1 MSFLGQQQG
10 VYFAVIFI
18 IIQNLC
24 LIYCNVSNAK
34 AAGRGPGTDKKNWFR
49 LVSLTSKVR
58 FKIWPPLPARNRRH
72 MFQHLMDRHYFPL
85 NINSLFKYA
94 FNITSLV
101 TAWQVVNLVHTL
113 IMEFF
118 EKPKMLM

>member
-34 AAGRGPGTDKKNWFR
+34 AARRGRGTDKKNWFR
-49 LVSLTSKVR
+49 LVSLMSKVR
-58 FKIWPPLPARNRRH
+58 FKIWPPLPARNRRN
-72 MFQHLMDRHYFPL
+72 MFQHLMDRHYFPS

-101 TAWQVVNLVHTL
+101 TAWQVVDLVHTL
-113 IMEFF
+113 IVEFF

>member
-34 AAGRGPGTDKKNWFR
+34 AARRGPGTDKKNWFR
-49 LVSLTSKVR
+49 LVSLTSTVR
-58 FKIWPPLPARNRRH
+58 FKIWPPLPARNRRN
-72 MFQHLMDRHYFPL
+72 MFQHLMDRHYFPS

-94 FNITSLV
+94 FTNNNIARNSL
-101 TAWQVVNLVHTL
+101 ASGRFSPYFDHGIL
-113 IMEFF
+113 
-118 EKPKMLM
+118 